1 MRASIR
7 PLSPDPGGCHTP
19 TTLGAPAPNPPR
31 RPILERLALHR
42 PELRGW
48 ALYDWANSAFFTVVI
63 TAVFPIFFLSVV
75 ARDLPEDE
83 RRRVFG
89 WATTLSL
96 CVVAVLSPLFGA
108 VADYARLK
116 KKLFAPFLAL
126 GVLSTA
132 GLYFVGPGDWK
143 LACWLFGLANI
154 GAAGSFVFYDAL
166 LSSVGREDE
175 IDRLSTNAYALGYL
189 GGGLCLGLCLLLI
202 KKPALFGIVIAAD
215 ADAFEK
221 SLPARIG
228 FLLVAAWWAVF
239 SIPFFRHVREP
250 DLPLEHDEV
259 AGTNPVRAAV
269 VRLTETFRELSRYK
283 HTLLFLLA
291 FLAYND
297 GIGTILRMA
306 TVIGEER
313 KISQETMMTS
323 ILVIQF
329 VGIPFSVMFGRLAD
343 RFGPKRSILAALAV
357 FVVVCAL
364 GYRLSTS
371 NDFIAM
377 AGLVGMVQGGAQALS
392 RSLFASLVPKHK
404 AGEFFG
410 LFSTLEKFS
419 GVLGPLVFSLAPTL
433 GFAILATNGFFVL
446 GGVLLLF
453 VDVERGRAVAREID
467 AREVELTAARDA
479 ARAG

>member
-1 MRASIR
+1 MSASESSAPR
-7 PLSPDPGGCHTP
+7 TPL
-19 TTLGAPAPNPPR
+19 
-31 RPILERLALHR
+31 LERLALHR
-42 PELRGW
+42 PELRAW

-63 TAVFPIFFLSVV
+63 TAVFPIFFLSVA

-83 RRRVFG
+83 KRGVFG
-89 WATTLSL
+89 WATTASL
-96 CVVAVLSPLFGA
+96 CVVAFLSPLLGA

-116 KKLFAPFLAL
+116 KKLFAGFLAL
-126 GVLSTA
+126 GVLSTG
-132 GLYFVGPGDWK
+132 GLFFVGPGDWH

-166 LSSVGREDE
+166 LSAVARADE
-175 IDRLSTNAYALGYL
+175 LDRLSTNAYALGYL

-202 KKPALFGIVIAAD
+202 AKPELLGLVIAPD
-215 ADAFEK
+215 ADPYAK
-221 SLPARIG
+221 SLPARLG
-228 FLLVAAWWAVF
+228 FLVVAAWWALF

-259 AGTNPVRAAV
+259 AGTNPIVAASVRIA
-269 VRLTETFRELSRYK
+269 ETFRELGRYK
-283 HTLLFLLA
+283 QTVLFLVA

-297 GIGTILRMA
+297 GIGTIMRMA
-306 TVIGEER
+306 TVIGTQR
-313 KISQETMMTS
+313 GISDETMLTS

-329 VGIPFSVMFGRLAD
+329 VGIPFSVLFGRLAQ
-343 RFGPKRSILAALAV
+343 RFGPKRSILAALVV

-364 GYRLSTS
+364 GYRLSTAAE
-371 NDFIAM
+371 FVAM

-404 AGEFFG
+404 SGEFFG

-433 GFAILATNGFFVL
+433 GFAIVATNGFFLL

-467 AREVELTAARDA
+467 AREVQLAAERDA
-479 ARAG
+479 ARALG

>member
-1 MRASIR
+1 LNAPPPSPAKR
-7 PLSPDPGGCHTP
+7 PL
-19 TTLGAPAPNPPR
+19 
-31 RPILERLALHR
+31 LERVGFHR
-42 PELRGW
+42 PELRAW

-75 ARDLPEDE
+75 ASDLPEDE
-83 RRRVFG
+83 RRAVFG
-89 WATTLSL
+89 WATTASL
-96 CVVAVLSPLFGA
+96 GVVALLSPLLGA

-116 KKLFAPFLAL
+116 KKLFAVFLTL

-132 GLYFVGPGDWK
+132 GLFFVGPGDWTQ
-143 LACWLFGLANI
+143 ACWLFALANI

-166 LSSVGREDE
+166 LSSVARPDE
-175 IDRLSTNAYALGYL
+175 LDRVSTSAYALGYL

-202 KKPALFGIVIAAD
+202 SKPELVGIVIAPD
-215 ADAFEK
+215 ATPFEK
-221 SLPARIG
+221 SLPARLG
-228 FLLVAAWWAVF
+228 FLVVAAWWAVF
-239 SIPFFRHVREP
+239 SIPFFKHVHEP
-250 DLPLEHDEV
+250 ALPLEHDEV
-259 AGTNPVRAAV
+259 AGTNPVVAAV
-269 VRLTETFRELSRYK
+269 VRISETFRELGRYK
-283 HTLLFLLA
+283 HTVLFLIA

-306 TVIGEER
+306 TVIGSER
-313 KISQETMMTS
+313 KIPFETMMTS

-329 VGIPFSVMFGRLAD
+329 VGIPFSVLFGKLAD
-343 RFGPKRSILAALAV
+343 RFGPKRSILGALVV

-364 GYRLSTS
+364 GYRLSTPGE
-371 NDFIAM
+371 FIAM

-433 GFAILATNGFFVL
+433 GFAILTTNGFFIV

-453 VDVERGRAVAREID
+453 VNVERGRAVAREID
-467 AREVELTAARDA
+467 AREAELAAARSSE
-479 ARAG
+479 RP